1 MGRAASAG
9 GTWRLVVGRG
19 LIEQGL
25 TLGGGQVAR
34 QAWSARYQGESLR
47 GLWNPQN
54 RVIYAGS
61 SAL

>member
-25 TLGGGQVAR
+25 TLGGGRWRDRLGQHGIKVRAF
-34 QAWSARYQGESLR
+34 G
-47 GLWNPQN
+47 
-54 RVIYAGS
+54 GS
-61 SAL
+61 GTLKIA

>member
-25 TLGGGQVAR
+25 TLGGAG
-34 QAWSARYQGESLR
+34 GET
-47 GLWNPQN
+47 GLVSTVS
-54 RVIYAGS
+54 R
-61 SAL
+61 

>member
-25 TLGGGQVAR
+25 TLGGG
-34 QAWSARYQGESLR
+34 
-47 GLWNPQN
+47 
-54 RVIYAGS
+54 AGAETGVVS
-61 SAL
+61 TVSR